1 MIFLDANFLIYLN
14 LGVKEVENFYIKILQ
29 EDRLALDPLV
39 IDEVI
44 YISKKKYNVNFNDTI
59 SFLDEIV
66 LPNSLIL
73 PIRKEDYEKAKD
85 IMLKYDLKPSDSFHV
100 AVMLNNSISKIISED
115 KDFDRVK
122 EIQRVWLTSN

>member
-1 MIFLDANFLIYLN
+1 MIFLDANFIIYLN
-14 LGVKEVENFYIKILQ
+14 LGVKEVVNFYIKVLQ

-59 SFLDEIV
+59 SFLDEVV

-73 PIRKEDYEKAKD
+73 PIRKEDYDKAKEL
-85 IMLKYDLKPSDSFHV
+85 ILQYNLKPSDAFHV
-100 AVMLNNSISKIISED
+100 AIMLNNSISKIISED
-115 KDFDRVK
+115 KDFDRIK
-122 EIQRVWLTSN
+122 EIERLWLN

>member
-1 MIFLDANFLIYLN
+1 MIFLDANFIIYLN
-14 LGVKEVENFYIKILQ
+14 LGVKEVENFYIKVLQ

-44 YISKKKYNVNFNDTI
+44 YVSKKKYNVNFNDTI

-73 PIRKEDYEKAKD
+73 PIRKEDYDKAKE
-85 IMLKYDLKPSDSFHV
+85 IMLQYNLKPSDAFHV
-100 AVMLNNSISKIISED
+100 AIMLNNSISKIISED
-115 KDFDRVK
+115 KDFDRIK
-122 EIQRVWLTSN
+122 GIERLWLT

>member
-1 MIFLDANFLIYLN
+1 MIFLDANFIIYLN
-14 LGVKEVENFYIKILQ
+14 LGVKEVVNFYIKVLQ

-59 SFLDEIV
+59 SFLDEVV

-73 PIRKEDYEKAKD
+73 PIRKEDSDKAKEL
-85 IMLKYDLKPSDSFHV
+85 ILQYNLKPSDAFHV
-100 AVMLNNSISKIISED
+100 AIMLNNSISKIISED
-115 KDFDRVK
+115 KDFDRIK
-122 EIQRVWLTSN
+122 EIERLWLN

>member
-1 MIFLDANFLIYLN
+1 MIFLDANFIIYLN
-14 LGVKEVENFYIKILQ
+14 LGVKEVENFYIKVLQ

-44 YISKKKYNVNFNDTI
+44 YVSKKKYNVNFNDTI

-73 PIRKEDYEKAKD
+73 PIRKEDYDKAKEL
-85 IMLKYDLKPSDSFHV
+85 ILQYNLKPSDAFHV
-100 AVMLNNSISKIISED
+100 AIMLNNSISKIISED
-115 KDFDRVK
+115 KDFDRIK
-122 EIQRVWLTSN
+122 EIERLWLN

>member
-1 MIFLDANFLIYLN
+1 MIFLDANFIIYLN
-14 LGVKEVENFYIKILQ
+14 LGVKEIENFYIKVLQ
-29 EDRLALDPLV
+29 EDQLAIDSLV

-59 SFLDEIV
+59 NFLDEIV

-73 PIRKEDYEKAKD
+73 PIRKEDYETAKS
-85 IMLKYDLKPSDSFHV
+85 IMLNYNLKPSDAFHV
-100 AVMLNNSISKIISED
+100 AVMLNNSINKIISED

-122 EIQRVWLTSN
+122 EIERIWLT

>member
-1 MIFLDANFLIYLN
+1 MIFLDANFIIYLN
-14 LGVKEVENFYIKILQ
+14 LGVKEVENFYIKVLQ

-59 SFLDEIV
+59 SFLDEVV

-73 PIRKEDYEKAKD
+73 PIRKEDYDKAKEL
-85 IMLKYDLKPSDSFHV
+85 ILQYNLKPSDAFHV
-100 AVMLNNSISKIISED
+100 AIMLNNSISKIISED
-115 KDFDRVK
+115 KDFDRIK
-122 EIQRVWLTSN
+122 EIERLWLN

>member
-1 MIFLDANFLIYLN
+1 MIFLDANFIIYLN
-14 LGVKEVENFYIKILQ
+14 LGVKEVVNFYIKVLQ

-44 YISKKKYNVNFNDTI
+44 YVSKKKYNVNFNDTI

-73 PIRKEDYEKAKD
+73 PIRKEDYDKAKEL
-85 IMLKYDLKPSDSFHV
+85 ILQYNLKPSDAFHV
-100 AVMLNNSISKIISED
+100 AIMLNNSISKIISED
-115 KDFDRVK
+115 KDFDRIK
-122 EIQRVWLTSN
+122 KIERVWLN

>member
-1 MIFLDANFLIYLN
+1 MIFLDANFIIYLN
-14 LGVKEVENFYIKILQ
+14 LGVKEVVNFYIKVLQ

-59 SFLDEIV
+59 SFLDEVV

-73 PIRKEDYEKAKD
+73 PIRKEDYDKAKE
-85 IMLKYDLKPSDSFHV
+85 IMLQYNLKPSDAFHV
-100 AVMLNNSISKIISED
+100 AIMLNNSISKIISED
-115 KDFDRVK
+115 KNFDRIK
-122 EIQRVWLTSN
+122 EIERLWLN

>member
-1 MIFLDANFLIYLN
+1 MIFLDANFIIYLN
-14 LGVKEVENFYIKILQ
+14 LGVKEVENFYIKVLQ

-73 PIRKEDYEKAKD
+73 PIRKEDYDKAKE
-85 IMLKYDLKPSDSFHV
+85 IMLQYNLKPSDTFHV

-115 KDFDRVK
+115 KDFDRTK
-122 EIQRVWLTSN
+122 EIHRVWIT

>member
-1 MIFLDANFLIYLN
+1 MIFLDANFIIYLN
-14 LGVKEVENFYIKILQ
+14 LGIKEVENFYIKVLQ

-59 SFLDEIV
+59 SFLDEVV

-73 PIRKEDYEKAKD
+73 PIRKEDYDKAKEL
-85 IMLKYDLKPSDSFHV
+85 MLQYNLKPSDAFHV
-100 AVMLNNSISKIISED
+100 AIMLNNSISKIISED
-115 KDFDRVK
+115 KDFDRIK
-122 EIQRVWLTSN
+122 EIERLWLN

>member
-1 MIFLDANFLIYLN
+1 MIFLDANFIIYLN
-14 LGVKEVENFYIKILQ
+14 LGVKEVENFYIKVLQ

-59 SFLDEIV
+59 SFLDEVV

-73 PIRKEDYEKAKD
+73 PIRKEDYDKAKE
-85 IMLKYDLKPSDSFHV
+85 IMLQYNLKPSDAFHV
-100 AVMLNNSISKIISED
+100 AIMLNNSISKIISED
-115 KDFDRVK
+115 KDFDRIK
-122 EIQRVWLTSN
+122 EIERLWLT

>member
-1 MIFLDANFLIYLN
+1 MIFLDANFIIYLN
-14 LGVKEVENFYIKILQ
+14 LGVKEVVNFYIKVLQ

-44 YISKKKYNVNFNDTI
+44 YVSKKKYNVNFNDTI

-73 PIRKEDYEKAKD
+73 PIRKEDYDKAKEL
-85 IMLKYDLKPSDSFHV
+85 ILQYNLKPSDAFHV
-100 AVMLNNSISKIISED
+100 AIMLNNSISKIISED
-115 KDFDRVK
+115 KDFDRIK
-122 EIQRVWLTSN
+122 EIERLWLN

>member
-1 MIFLDANFLIYLN
+1 MIFLDANFIIYLN
-14 LGVKEVENFYIKILQ
+14 LGVKEVENFYIKVLQ

-59 SFLDEIV
+59 SFLDEVV

-73 PIRKEDYEKAKD
+73 PIRKEDYDKAKE
-85 IMLKYDLKPSDSFHV
+85 IMLQYNLKPSDAFHV
-100 AVMLNNSISKIISED
+100 AIMLNNSISKIISED
-115 KDFDRVK
+115 KDFDRIK
-122 EIQRVWLTSN
+122 EIERLWLN

>member
-1 MIFLDANFLIYLN
+1 MIFLDANFIIYLN
-14 LGVKEVENFYIKILQ
+14 LGVKEVVNFYIKVLQ

-59 SFLDEIV
+59 SFLDEVV

-73 PIRKEDYEKAKD
+73 PIRKEDYDKAKEL
-85 IMLKYDLKPSDSFHV
+85 MLQYNLKPSDAFHV
-100 AVMLNNSISKIISED
+100 AIMLNNSISKIISED
-115 KDFDRVK
+115 KDFDRIK
-122 EIQRVWLTSN
+122 KIERVWLN

>member
-1 MIFLDANFLIYLN
+1 MIFLDANFIIYLN
-14 LGVKEVENFYIKILQ
+14 LGVKEVENFYVKVLQ

-73 PIRKEDYEKAKD
+73 PIRKEDYDKAKE
-85 IMLKYDLKPSDSFHV
+85 IMLQYNLKPSDAFHV

-115 KDFDRVK
+115 KDFDRTK
-122 EIQRVWLTSN
+122 EIHRVWIT

>member
-1 MIFLDANFLIYLN
+1 MIFLDANFIIYLN
-14 LGVKEVENFYIKILQ
+14 LGVKEVVNFYIKVLQ

-59 SFLDEIV
+59 SFLDEVV

-73 PIRKEDYEKAKD
+73 PIRKEDYDKAKEL
-85 IMLKYDLKPSDSFHV
+85 MLQYNLKPSDAFHV
-100 AVMLNNSISKIISED
+100 AIMLNNSISKIISED
-115 KDFDRVK
+115 KDFDRIK
-122 EIQRVWLTSN
+122 EIERLWLN

>member
-1 MIFLDANFLIYLN
+1 MIFLDANFIIYLN
-14 LGVKEVENFYIKILQ
+14 LDVKKVENFYIKVLQ
-29 EDRLALDPLV
+29 EDQLALDPLV

-73 PIRKEDYEKAKD
+73 PIRKEDYDKAKE
-85 IMLKYDLKPSDSFHV
+85 IMLQYNLKPSDAFHV
-100 AVMLNNSISKIISED
+100 AIMLNNSISKIISED
-115 KDFDRVK
+115 KDFDRIK
-122 EIQRVWLTSN
+122 EIERLWLT

>member
-1 MIFLDANFLIYLN
+1 MIFVDANFIIYLN
-14 LGVKEVENFYIKILQ
+14 LGVKEVENFYIKVLQ

-73 PIRKEDYEKAKD
+73 PIRKEDYDKAKE
-85 IMLKYDLKPSDSFHV
+85 IMLQYNLKPSDAFHV

-115 KDFDRVK
+115 KDFDRTK
-122 EIQRVWLTSN
+122 EIHRVWIT